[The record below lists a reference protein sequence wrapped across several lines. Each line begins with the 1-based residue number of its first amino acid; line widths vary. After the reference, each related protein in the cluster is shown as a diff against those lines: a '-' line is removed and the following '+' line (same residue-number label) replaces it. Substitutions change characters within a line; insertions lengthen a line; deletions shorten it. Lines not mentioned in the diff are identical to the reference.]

1 MEAKVYSV
9 DGNIVKTINLPESIF
24 NIQINEYAVYEAVK
38 EYLNNQRQGTAKTK
52 TRGEVS
58 GGGRKPW
65 KQKGTGRARAGS
77 NRSPVWVGGGI
88 AFGPKP
94 RDYYYRINK
103 KVRSLAI
110 KSALTMKAKDEKIF
124 VLENVNLEEPKT
136 KTFADLT
143 KKMSIGTTKKKLF
156 IAEKYVKN
164 LYKSVRNIE
173 GSYPVMAHEINTYF
187 VMNSDFIIFTED
199 GLKRLQEVFDK

>member
-1 MEAKVYSV
+1 MEAKVYST

-38 EYLNNQRQGTAKTK
+38 EYLNNQRQGTAKAK

-65 KQKGTGRARAGS
+65 RQKGTGRARSGS

-136 KTFADLT
+136 KIFADLVN
-143 KKMSIGTTKKKLF
+143 KMSIEKTKKKLF
-156 IAEKYVKN
+156 VSEKYVQN

-173 GSYPVMAHEINTYF
+173 GAYPVMAHEINTYF
-187 VMNSDFIIFTED
+187 IMNSDFIIFTED
-199 GLKRLQEVFDK
+199 GLKRLQEVFEK